1 MLVSSAVIAAIAVL
15 VASNVALAVAWR
27 RERAAAQQATQRVSG
42 LVARLGEVDEEL
54 ERRELAAAAA
64 LRHLK
69 AAMAVLAE

>member
-1 MLVSSAVIAAIAVL
+1 MLITSAAVAVIAVLAI
-15 VASNVALAVAWR
+15 SNVALVVAWR
-27 RERAAAQQATQRVSG
+27 RERAAAQHAAQRVSG

-64 LRHLK
+64 MRHLK